1 LIDLLLGAE
10 DELAQRFAK
19 IFKLAGRED
28 AFGAA
33 PKCPAPLFL
42 GVRGLFL
49 NVTSSRSK
57 KCQRTETEKRSP
69 LGL

>member
-28 AFGAA
+28 ASGAA

-49 NVTSSRSK
+49 NVTS
-57 KCQRTETEKRSP
+57 
-69 LGL
+69 